1 MRRVRV
7 IALALATG
15 AAAFAAAPGPAGLAA
30 TKKKRKSPT
39 RTIKLGDNYFAPAKV
54 TVRRNTIVAWKWPD
68 LTSDGHD
75 VALKKGPKGVRKF
88 ASEEAAA
95 AYTYRRKLTVAGT
108 YKIVCTLHDE
118 MKMTITVKK

>member
-1 MRRVRV
+1 MLV
-7 IALALATG
+7 AG
-15 AAAFAAAPGPAGLAA
+15 AAALAAAPGQAGSA
-30 TKKKRKSPT
+30 TKKKGPT
-39 RTIKLGDNYFAPAKV
+39 KTIKLGDNYYAPDKV
-54 TVRRNTIVAWKWPD
+54 TVKRNTTIAWKWPD

-75 VALKKGPKGVRKF
+75 VALQKGPKGVKKF

-95 AYTYRRKLTVAGT
+95 AYTYRRKLTVPGT